1 MMFQHRQR
9 RVLQGGHPDRPED
22 LIELGPGRELD
33 LLDDVQQGRVGPEP
47 FLPGRPGR
55 PGARRGTSRELLCG
69 TCHRFILCSGPSTSL
84 SAYAGRDLAA
94 PDALRFRA
102 GPQTIRNSVRQET
115 CTSPPGCGRV
125 RTGRAGWLEPEPSGK
140 GQAMTRFHNVPAA
153 APVAAPATL
162 AAGLAGPPA
171 GAGTAPPPHVPFR
184 PPLRAGTRRFP
195 HPWPR
200 HSEPFPSSSWLPADS
215 EPEAGG
221 WKEFSLL
228 ELAAGPGSVP
238 RARRHVRQVLSEWNL
253 GLLGEAAELVVSELV
268 TNAIRASRDAGG

>member
-1 MMFQHRQR
+1 
-9 RVLQGGHPDRPED
+9 
-22 LIELGPGRELD
+22 
-33 LLDDVQQGRVGPEP
+33 
-47 FLPGRPGR
+47 
-55 PGARRGTSRELLCG
+55 
-69 TCHRFILCSGPSTSL
+69 
-84 SAYAGRDLAA
+84 
-94 PDALRFRA
+94 
-102 GPQTIRNSVRQET
+102 
-115 CTSPPGCGRV
+115 
-125 RTGRAGWLEPEPSGK
+125 
-140 GQAMTRFHNVPAA
+140 MTRFHNVPAA

-215 EPEAGG
+215 EPEDGG

-268 TNAIRASRDAGG
+268 TNAIRASRDAGGHRPVRLWLAADRARVAIGVWDGTPGPPVPAQPCDTDESGRGLLLVEAVSTAWDWYSEDGGKIVRALLDSSLSTAL